1 MPHNEH
7 PENPVPNRLKEILLQ
22 RKLAKLYPSSYASLA
37 VCSNVS
43 KNTIVFLARGD
54 YFPKLDTAYKIA
66 RALNCTVYDIWS
78 EVENIRYLNE
88 ISEDHADLVIAAMKA
103 EADAAQEA

>member
-7 PENPVPNRLKEILLQ
+7 PENPVPNRLKAILKQ
-22 RKLAKLYPSSYASLA
+22 RKAAKMYPSSYASLA

-43 KNTIVFLARGD
+43 KNTVVFLARGD

-66 RALNCTVYDIWS
+66 RALNMTVYDIWS
-78 EVENIRYLNE
+78 EVETRRFLNE
-88 ISEDHADLVIAAMKA
+88 ITDDHADLVIAAMKG
-103 EADAAQEA
+103 EYDEAQE